1 MFRYERVILD
11 LTITNQYIFTTDRGL
26 CTDTLSLNDKTEK
39 YSYGRGVV
47 ERSVTV
53 K

>member
-11 LTITNQYIFTTDRGL
+11 LTITNQDILTTDRGL
-26 CTDTLSLNDKTEK
+26 YKDTLSLNDKTK
-39 YSYGRGVV
+39 
-47 ERSVTV
+47 